1 MSTIKI
7 ETLTAAHIG
16 SGETLHYGTDFL
28 RGEHEGRSILSIV
41 DLKKVMELIKPE
53 NVQDWVAAIEDGE
66 STDVVVQRYEP
77 NATMADY
84 SKRMILDCA
93 NDKESDSLKTQ
104 IHDGFGRPYIPG
116 SSIKGAIRTA
126 IVATL
131 AERIDQIEEKIDKTK
146 RDFQGNPIPDKKG
159 KIQLKAN
166 AQKIEAEL
174 FGFNPKM
181 ENVDPNKDIFR
192 FLQVGDAYF
201 EGLSEV
207 AIKLVNVN
215 ERKKQG
221 FWDESK
227 SQLIEAISPEDEAEF
242 QLKLNCAGYNFS
254 RNKVNPLPDCM
265 SSIPKLFKTINAHT
279 QKLLRDEIE
288 YWKERKSDN
297 DSNKVSVYI
306 EKISNVLSI
315 VEKCVEEK
323 ECVLRIGQ
331 GSGWRFI
338 TGAWTEDLENFDDL
352 VVPLSRRDN
361 YKYIGYDFPKT
372 RRVDDQ
378 CELLGFVKLSIKE
391 ETI

>member
-7 ETLTAAHIG
+7 ETLTAVHIG
-16 SGETLHYGTDFL
+16 SGETLQYGTDFVT
-28 RGEHEGRSILSIV
+28 GKQDEEYVISIV
-41 DLKKVMELIKPE
+41 DPRKVMELIGE
-53 NVQDWVAAIEDGE
+53 DNVYQWVAAIERKE
-66 STDVVVQRYEP
+66 ATSKVVKQFAP
-77 NATMADY
+77 NAKIQDY
-84 SKRMILDCA
+84 SKRIIMEWSAAKPSDTL
-93 NDKESDSLKTQ
+93 KEQ
-104 IHDGFGRPYIPG
+104 IHDGRGVPYIPG

-131 AERIDQIEEKIDKTK
+131 AERIDQKEEKIDKTK

-279 QKLLRDEIE
+279 QKLLRYEIE

-306 EKISNVLSI
+306 EKISNILSI

-323 ECVLRIGQ
+323 ECVLRIGH

-378 CELLGFVKLSIKE
+378 CELLGFVKLSMKE
-391 ETI
+391 

>member
-116 SSIKGAIRTA
+116 SSIKGAIRTS

-131 AERIDQIEEKIDKTK
+131 AERIDQKEEKIDKTK

>member
-7 ETLTAAHIG
+7 ETLTAVHIG
-16 SGETLHYGTDFL
+16 SGETLQYGTDFVT
-28 RGEHEGRSILSIV
+28 GKQDEEYVISIV
-41 DLKKVMELIKPE
+41 DPRKVMELIGE
-53 NVQDWVAAIEDGE
+53 DNVYQWVAAIERKE
-66 STDVVVQRYEP
+66 ATSKVVKQFAP
-77 NATMADY
+77 NAKIEDY
-84 SKRMILDCA
+84 SKRIIMEWSAAKPSDTL
-93 NDKESDSLKTQ
+93 KEQ
-104 IHDGFGRPYIPG
+104 IHDGRGVPYIPG

-126 IVATL
+126 VL
-131 AERIDQIEEKIDKTK
+131 ASLAKDL
-146 RDFQGNPIPDKKG
+146 PDLENK
-159 KIQLKAN
+159 LKNKFGRVTA
-166 AQKIEAEL
+166 ELVESEL
-174 FGFNPKM
+174 FGGS
-181 ENVDPNKDIFR
+181 PNKDVFR
-192 FLQVGDAYF
+192 FLQVGDAFF

-207 AIKLVNVN
+207 AIRLVNVN

-279 QKLLRDEIE
+279 QKLLQDEIE

-306 EKISNVLSI
+306 EKISNILSI

-352 VVPLSRRDN
+352 VVPISRHDN
-361 YKYIGYDFPKT
+361 YKYLGYDFPKT

-378 CELLGFVKLSIKE
+378 CELLGFVKLSLKE
-391 ETI
+391 